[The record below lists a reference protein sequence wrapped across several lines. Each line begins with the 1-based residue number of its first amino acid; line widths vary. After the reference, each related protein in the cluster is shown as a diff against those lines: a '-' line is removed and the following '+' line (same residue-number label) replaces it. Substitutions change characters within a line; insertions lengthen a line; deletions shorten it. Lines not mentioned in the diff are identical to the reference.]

1 MGEGSRSR
9 SDGAE
14 EGRGGMTLSEK
25 SVGAPTVFLFSYGT
39 LQYPGV
45 QMASFGR
52 LLEGADDRM
61 TGYRREMVEITD
73 AEVLAKSGER
83 FHPIVLPSTNADDEV
98 SGKVFQITPEEL
110 AAADQYEVAEY
121 KRIEVVLKS
130 GIKAW
135 VYVKA

>member
-61 TGYRREMVEITD
+61 TGYRREMVEVTD
-73 AEVLAKSGER
+73 AEVLVKSCER
-83 FHPIVLPSTNADDEV
+83 FHPIAVASTNANDAI
-98 SGKVFQITPEEL
+98 S
-110 AAADQYEVAEY
+110 
-121 KRIEVVLKS
+121 
-130 GIKAW
+130 
-135 VYVKA
+135 